1 MKTLTIGPRIIKSGL
16 AIALSIYLASI
27 LVPNSSGV
35 LAGIA
40 ALTAT
45 SPSLKKSYESL
56 SSRMIGTI
64 IGALVALGL
73 SLVFVSTPVPEAI
86 VIGIASMLT
95 ITILNIF
102 NIPEVTNIVIVAVIA
117 ILLPDQESF
126 YEASLYR
133 VFETFIGVITA
144 FIINLI
150 IAPPKY
156 DVTFMS
162 LIETTNTENLKL
174 IRTCLRRNTNYFMTQ
189 NDLRWS
195 KTQLNKIEN
204 YYQLVKNELILNPK
218 KRLPHTRKLV
228 VYRHLYRT
236 TKQASLLLEVLH
248 HNGNLYNHC
257 PEDFRKL
264 IHDRIELLLS
274 AHEQIILK
282 LIGKVP
288 PEEVNFM
295 EITPQYRDHYIQSYQ
310 NLIWEWRHDHGY
322 AHSKSNEL
330 VLIMSRIYQY
340 EVALKTL
347 NRLVKTFKKF
357 HAKGYSTEF
366 DHSISQHLN
375 V

>member
-1 MKTLTIGPRIIKSGL
+1 MKTLTIGPRIIKSGVSI
-16 AIALSIYLASI
+16 AISVYLASI
-27 LVPNSSGV
+27 WVPHSSGV

-45 SPSLKKSYESL
+45 SSSLKKSYETL

-73 SLVFVSTPVPEAI
+73 ALLFASTPIPDAL
-86 VIGIASMLT
+86 VIGLASMLT

-102 NIPEVTNIVIVAVIA
+102 NIPDVTNIVIVAVIA

-126 YEASLYR
+126 YQAALYR
-133 VFETFIGVITA
+133 VIETFIGVITA
-144 FIINLI
+144 FIINLL

-156 DVTFMS
+156 DVHFMS
-162 LIETTNTENLKL
+162 LVETTNTENLKL
-174 IRTCLRRNTNYFMTQ
+174 IRACLRRNTNYFMTQ

-195 KTQLNKIEN
+195 KGQLSKIEN
-204 YYQLVKNELILNPK
+204 YYDLVKNELVLQPS
-218 KRLPHTRKLV
+218 KRIPHARKLV
-228 VYRHLYRT
+228 VYRHLYYT
-236 TKQASLLLEVLH
+236 TKQASLLLDVLH
-248 HNGNLYNHC
+248 HNGNLYNHL
-257 PEDFRKL
+257 PQDFRDL
-264 IHDRIELLLS
+264 ISHRIELLLS

-295 EITPQYRDHYIQSYQ
+295 EITTQYRDLYIKAYQ
-310 NLIWEWRHDHGY
+310 DKIWEWRHDHGY
-322 AHSKSNEL
+322 SHSKSNEL
-330 VLIMSRIYQY
+330 ILIMSRIYQY

-357 HAKGYSTEF
+357 HSKGYTTEF
-366 DHSISQHLN
+366 DHSISQNLHL
-375 V
+375 